1 MIAKEALLVT
11 VVKWMARIPLPA
23 PPAHRGRGRPTPYPN
38 RLRVNALGIMLSRR
52 LYTAYSLLA
61 FVEQETDVSVL

>member
-11 VVKWMARIPLPA
+11 VVKWMDRIPLPA

-38 RLRVNALGIMLSRR
+38 RLRLNALGIMLSRR